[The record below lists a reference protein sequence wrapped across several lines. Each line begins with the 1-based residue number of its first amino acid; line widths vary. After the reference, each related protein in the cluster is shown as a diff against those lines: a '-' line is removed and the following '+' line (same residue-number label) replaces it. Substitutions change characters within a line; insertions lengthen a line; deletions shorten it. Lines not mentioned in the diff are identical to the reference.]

1 MPRNEVV
8 VLDCVCFSVNAWFRE
23 LWRHND
29 GIYTWIHS
37 VWDITEGLGVKCTA
51 RHCLKTLDHHL
62 PWWLLMVRRPGSLHV
77 TLLLWS
83 PTSCCSV
90 PRPCHSAELL
100 RTLVNCGF
108 DTFVSSWCAGPFTC
122 WCRSSAYWLSRV
134 IIKWVNLSFFCFVF
148 FSTLPGPLSTSVVEC
163 VKVRTWFQTF
173 NNPYIHS
180 CSKRLVVSS
189 LLDFTCSALLTS
201 AKLGLWKSRT
211 GAVMQPSANYLFF
224 CYWCLEMLLVA
235 RICELSAQVSKSVSR
250 RRGHVYVLHARFAAQ
265 LCLAGR
271 EGDYLVSFAARSG
284 RLTFCSS
291 ACCFFSSSCWCF
303 SRAADVWS
311 TPKKQPRGLFI
322 QHVFRAKGRRST
334 VTDIRVEL
342 VRFDCFQSG
351 CRLKCVRPLCSRQL
365 RG

>member
-134 IIKWVNLSFFCFVF
+134 IIKWVNLIFFCFVF
-148 FSTLPGPLSTSVVEC
+148 FP
-163 VKVRTWFQTF
+163 
-173 NNPYIHS
+173 
-180 CSKRLVVSS
+180 
-189 LLDFTCSALLTS
+189 
-201 AKLGLWKSRT
+201 
-211 GAVMQPSANYLFF
+211 
-224 CYWCLEMLLVA
+224 
-235 RICELSAQVSKSVSR
+235 
-250 RRGHVYVLHARFAAQ
+250 
-265 LCLAGR
+265 LCLVL
-271 EGDYLVSFAARSG
+271 YLPLWLNVWRWEHGFRHSTILISTRARNV
-284 RLTFCSS
+284 LLFPV
-291 ACCFFSSSCWCF
+291 CWI
-303 SRAADVWS
+303 SLVL
-311 TPKKQPRGLFI
+311 LF
-322 QHVFRAKGRRST
+322 
-334 VTDIRVEL
+334 L
-342 VRFDCFQSG
+342 
-351 CRLKCVRPLCSRQL
+351 PLQN
-365 RG
+365 